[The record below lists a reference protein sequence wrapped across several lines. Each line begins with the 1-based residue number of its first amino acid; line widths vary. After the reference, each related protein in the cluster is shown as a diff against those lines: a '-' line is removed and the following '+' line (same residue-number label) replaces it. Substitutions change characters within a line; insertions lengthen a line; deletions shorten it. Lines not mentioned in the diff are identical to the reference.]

1 MRKLKHWE
9 IKITRLLEGSATRHL
24 ISKIQLLI
32 TTTMPFSSTTI
43 QFHYCTYFFFSN
55 WKLTLCII
63 DKRVKQSSTWHGP
76 RAIV

>member
-43 QFHYCTYFFFSN
+43 QFHYCTYFFFF
-55 WKLTLCII
+55 KLEADTVYNRQ
-63 DKRVKQSSTWHGP
+63 KGKAKFHMAWT
-76 RAIV
+76 